1 MRHLAVRTDP
11 IFILDA
17 QALSLLVDSNRRMM
31 SILDVAVGEG
41 FAPVLS
47 AVTIAEQHREG
58 AAAKRLSWLRS
69 RLTIIGI
76 TEEVADHAA
85 ALLEETGSSG
95 HECVVDALVVAVT
108 LRGNAPAKVASSDG
122 SHIPALCKA
131 ASRVRSVPVS
141 WVRV

>member
-11 IFILDA
+11 IFVLDA
-17 QALSLLVDSNRRMM
+17 QALSLLIDSNRRMM
-31 SILDVAVGEG
+31 RILDVAVGEG

-47 AVTIAEQHREG
+47 AVTIAAQRREG
-58 AAAKRLSWLRS
+58 AAGKRLSWLRS

-85 ALLEETGSSG
+85 ALLEETGLSG

-108 LRGNAPAKVASSDG
+108 LRGSAPAKVASSDG
-122 SHIPALCKA
+122 SHIPGLCKA
-131 ASRVRSVPVS
+131 ASRFRPVPVS

>member
-1 MRHLAVRTDP
+1 MRHLAVCTDP
-11 IFILDA
+11 IFVLDA

-47 AVTIAEQHREG
+47 AVTIAEQRREG
-58 AAAKRLSWLRS
+58 AAGKRQSWLRS

-85 ALLEETGSSG
+85 ALLEETGLSG

-108 LRGNAPAKVASSDG
+108 LRGSTPAKVASSDG

-131 ASRVRSVPVS
+131 ASRFRPVPVS